1 MKVTYPMA
9 YVTKPGK
16 IEFREHALPEV
27 GEKDVKIKV
36 KVVAICGS
44 DLHIFK
50 GKHPS
55 APLPV
60 PVGHEISGEVEEIGS
75 KVTRFKPGDRVAVE
89 PVIACGKCF
98 FCQRGQYHLCTQI
111 SFQYRQ
117 GQGGFTPYF
126 IASEKWLHC
135 LPENINYTEG
145 ALLEPLAV
153 ATHAV
158 QKSHPNIGQSSAV
171 FGAGAIGLLVTQLIK
186 LAGGSEIIVVDVNKT
201 RLETAL
207 ELGATTVLNNRDC
220 NALAEILKLTDQ
232 LGVDIAYEAVGL
244 EITLIQALNALRKGG
259 LAVLLGIFEQAKI
272 QLPVNLFVQK
282 EITLAGSQ
290 GYNWD
295 FQTAQRLL
303 KLKQV
308 NLERLVTHRFPLT
321 QLQQAFETLSEP
333 DHQAIKVAITID
345 TD

>member
-1 MKVTYPMA
+1 MTATYPMA
-9 YVTKPGK
+9 YVTAPGK
-16 IEFREHALPEV
+16 IEFKEHSLPEL

-36 KVVAICGS
+36 KVAAICGS
-44 DLHIFK
+44 DLHIYK

-60 PVGHEISGEVEEIGS
+60 PIGHEIAGEVVETGP

-89 PVIACGKCF
+89 PVIACGECF

-126 IASEKWLHC
+126 IASEKWLHS
-135 LPENINYTEG
+135 LPENVTYTEG

-158 QKSHPNIGQSSAV
+158 QKSHPNVGQTSAV
-171 FGAGAIGLLVTQLIK
+171 FGAGAIGMLVTQLLK
-186 LAGGSEIIVVDVNKT
+186 QTGGSDIIVVDVNQT

-220 NALAEILKLTDQ
+220 DALAEILKLTDQ

-259 LAVLLGIFEQAKI
+259 LAVLLGIFEQTNI

-295 FQTAQRLL
+295 FQTALRLL
-303 KLKQV
+303 ELKQV
-308 NLERLVTHRFPLT
+308 NLERMVTHHFPLS

-333 DHQAIKVAITID
+333 DHQAIKVAITIN
-345 TD
+345 